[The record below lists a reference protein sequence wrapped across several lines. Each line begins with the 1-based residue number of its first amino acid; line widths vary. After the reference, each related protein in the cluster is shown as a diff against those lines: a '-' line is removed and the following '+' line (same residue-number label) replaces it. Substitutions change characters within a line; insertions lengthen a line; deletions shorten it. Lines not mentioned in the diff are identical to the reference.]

1 MITAFGRR
9 MHPTRARERVRECSA
24 PLATRVIAVALSLI
38 IAAPLPALAQQLP
51 TGGSVAAGS
60 VSIGTPQKG
69 TLNINQSSNQ
79 AIINWNSF
87 SVGASNTVNFNQPS
101 AQSAVSRRSQPPP
114 RTRSSR

>member
-9 MHPTRARERVRECSA
+9 MHPTRARERVECSA
-24 PLATRVIAVALSLI
+24 PLATRVIALALSLI

-51 TGGSVAAGS
+51 TGGSVAHGS
-60 VSIGTPQKG
+60 VSIGAPQNG

-87 SVGASNTVNFNQPS
+87 SVGTGNTVNFNQPS
-101 AQSAVSRRSQPPP
+101 ARCARPSRQGRARRAP
-114 RTRSSR
+114 